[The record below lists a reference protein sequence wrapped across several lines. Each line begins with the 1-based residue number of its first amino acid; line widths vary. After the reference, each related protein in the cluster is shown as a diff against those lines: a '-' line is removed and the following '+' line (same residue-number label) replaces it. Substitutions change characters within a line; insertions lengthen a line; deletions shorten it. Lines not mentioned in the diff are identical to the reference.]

1 MKKIGFDAKNE
12 FLPSFDKFKSN
23 ANQRLMF
30 MKFFNQD
37 VCSNIRFSKYE
48 LLSCQTETL
57 FSIFIKKIK
66 NNIRRDSYI
75 SSRIVKIDVE
85 KSNKINNFSKKIM
98 NKSVLNNFSILN
110 TLFEPDISVAVK
122 LIDVLENCNYS
133 LFFDG
138 EKKFKKF
145 VSDKILR
152 SSENRKVNINHESI
166 DIISEENNFYTKIFT
181 FWELLDANNLQIDN
195 HIEKAIECIK
205 TSECRQ
211 VYLVYPKNEKF
222 DKHIEVKTKSFI
234 EDEYRIKLIPY
245 SLRSTLR

>member
-1 MKKIGFDAKNE
+1 MRKIGFDAKNE

-75 SSRIVKIDVE
+75 SSRIVKIDDE

-122 LIDVLENCNYS
+122 LIDVLENCKINFS
-133 LFFDG
+133 DG
-138 EKKFKKF
+138 ILRISGHTYHDGDWEYI
-145 VSDKILR
+145 SDKKYYKEINVGVNLNENIKATCENGLFKITILK
-152 SSENRKVNINHESI
+152 NDLNIDSN
-166 DIISEENNFYTKIFT
+166 
-181 FWELLDANNLQIDN
+181 
-195 HIEKAIECIK
+195 IEI
-205 TSECRQ
+205 
-211 VYLVYPKNEKF
+211 N
-222 DKHIEVKTKSFI
+222 
-234 EDEYRIKLIPY
+234 
-245 SLRSTLR
+245 